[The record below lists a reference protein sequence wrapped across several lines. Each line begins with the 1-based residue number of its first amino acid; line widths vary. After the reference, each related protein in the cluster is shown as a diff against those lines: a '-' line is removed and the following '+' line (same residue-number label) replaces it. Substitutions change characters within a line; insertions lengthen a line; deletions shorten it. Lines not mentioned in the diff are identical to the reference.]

1 LAIPW
6 SFVWA
11 MMAKGPPLQVAII
24 GDNNNENERD
34 FAKGGKR

>member
-1 LAIPW
+1 
-6 SFVWA
+6 

-24 GDNNNENERD
+24 NDNNNEDEQD